1 MNTIAEAVFL
11 MIQELSS
18 SIAFKIALS
27 LNIGYTGWKKVLLEL
42 LVFIVLGV
50 PLVFVIGW
58 ILLTILSAVF

>member
-1 MNTIAEAVFL
+1 MSAFAEAIFL

-18 SIAFKIALS
+18 AIAFKIAVS
-27 LNIGYTGWKKVLLEL
+27 LHIGQTGWKKVLLEL
-42 LVFIVLGV
+42 LEFIVLGV